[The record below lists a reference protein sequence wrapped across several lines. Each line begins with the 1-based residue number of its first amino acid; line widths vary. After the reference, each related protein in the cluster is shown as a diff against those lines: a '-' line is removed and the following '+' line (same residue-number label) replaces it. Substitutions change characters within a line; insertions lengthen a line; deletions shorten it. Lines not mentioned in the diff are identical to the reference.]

1 MQPSPLEIAN
11 SLAELAERMRT
22 AQEQLA
28 DDILDHVRVLADM
41 TVPAAPANPQS
52 DEGQRAEVDALKTR
66 CELLETHVN
75 ALRNQL
81 SRAAGETESLRD
93 EIERLRSPIIRYAIA
108 CAAVDLQQALRQ
120 RLPSE
125 TSLEDDTPFTDALTE
140 EKVASDAL
148 RDLARRLQ
156 APGTGRG
163 A

>member
-1 MQPSPLEIAN
+1 MHPSPLEIAN

-41 TVPAAPANPQS
+41 TVPPPPTVTLSQQT
-52 DEGQRAEVDALKTR
+52 ERAEIDALQTR

-125 TSLEDDTPFTDALTE
+125 TSPEDDSPFTDALSE
-140 EKVASDAL
+140 EKTASDVL